1 MRKAGQPARSDRTD
15 VTDSVRVGPPARRC
29 YAPPPQDPADIR
41 REALIKAGLRAP
53 NLREFGLDDDYA
65 KTLCHPPSALPKLPR
80 CAPEPSTWTGASPF
94 PIRTGMKLP
103 GKGRKPKGF

>member
-1 MRKAGQPARSDRTD
+1 MPHHRKT
-15 VTDSVRVGPPARRC
+15 
-29 YAPPPQDPADIR
+29 PADVR

-80 CAPEPSTWTGASPF
+80 CAPEPTLWTGANPY
-94 PIRTGMKLP
+94 PIWSGMKLP
-103 GKGRKPKGF
+103 GKGRKPRGF